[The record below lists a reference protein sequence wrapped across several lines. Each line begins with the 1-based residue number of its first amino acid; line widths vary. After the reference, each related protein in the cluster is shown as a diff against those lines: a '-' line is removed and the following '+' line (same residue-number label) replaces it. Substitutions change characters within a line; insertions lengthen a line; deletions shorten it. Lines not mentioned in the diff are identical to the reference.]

1 MKLILRANMFI
12 LFILMLLSCNDDNL
26 VKRLDPGIEINEEL
40 TVGPAASREV
50 IHLKSTYPWYAE
62 TSVSWIKMVRYR
74 GQYTKPDSIVMEI
87 QENPDMEERESWIEV
102 RLMDQM
108 STKIHVLQKGRG
120 SLITLSKNNIIFNK
134 NGGEATIDVSTQLE
148 WEIDT
153 EGLEGITA
161 TKENES
167 QFKIVISENNTGNE
181 LTRELFVRSVDKTTE
196 AKLVIVQAN
205 VEDILSISL
214 SKEEKDILIE
224 KAANEL
230 DIPVSLNMDYQCTV
244 SDDWISV
251 TENPNFEGDIVQ
263 DINIKVSVSANSG
276 VEERYGYVCI
286 KNLDESV
293 TDTFHISQMAHS
305 KRIYVKAGNV
315 DGDGTSWE
323 RAFGTME
330 EGRAAAT
337 DNGDMEIWVA
347 KGDYQL
353 SGWHQLKKINYYGG
367 FDGTENKLK
376 DRNTKNKSTLI
387 AAPNEIYASVYG
399 YSTGGNVCIIDG
411 FVFTGS
417 NATYSSGADG
427 TSVLFYNAWVF
438 RNNIVTGNNC
448 YRDAG
453 GVYSGCE
460 VYNCLIYNN
469 NTTTSSS
476 TVNVTEGTKV
486 YNCTIVNNTSSGSS
500 SGLRLGNNTG
510 VYNSVIWNN
519 VHTAGSNNNVY
530 LDSQGSGMLKNC
542 AVEGRLTFNNAPSST
557 EGSFILGSSNTAA
570 DGPNFVS
577 VENNDY
583 SLSPVS
589 PLIDKGAEWSGF
601 NLIWDIIGNDRKWGG
616 AVDIGAYEFIGNE

>member
-1 MKLILRANMFI
+1 MKLILRVNMFI

-40 TVGPAASREV
+40 TVGPVASRKV

-62 TSVSWIKMVRYR
+62 ASVSWIKMIRYR

-108 STKIHVLQKGRG
+108 STKVHVVQHGRG
-120 SLITLSKNNIIFNK
+120 SLITLSKQKVIFNK
-134 NGGEATIDVSTQLE
+134 NGGEVSIGVTTNLE
-148 WEIDT
+148 WEPVTD
-153 EGLEGITA
+153 GLEGITV
-161 TKENES
+161 TKLDENY
-167 QFKIVISENNTGNE
+167 FKIVVSPNTTGNE
-181 LTRELFVRSVDKTTE
+181 LTKELIIRSVDGSTE
-196 AKLVIVQAN
+196 SKLVIVQEN
-205 VEDILSISL
+205 VKDILSIPL
-214 SKEEKDILIE
+214 NPEDKDVLIE
-224 KAANEL
+224 KVYNEL
-230 DIPVSLNMDYQCTV
+230 VIPVSLNIDYQCAASV
-244 SDDWISV
+244 DWINIVES
-251 TENPNFEGDIVQ
+251 PDFEGDIVQ
-263 DINIKVSVSANSG
+263 DINIKVSVNANSG

-305 KRIYVKAGNV
+305 KRIYVKAGNAG
-315 DGDGTSWE
+315 GDGTSWE

-330 EGRAAAT
+330 EGKAAAT
-337 DNGDMEIWVA
+337 DYGDMEIWVA

-387 AAPNEIYASVYG
+387 AAPNEKYASVYG
-399 YSTGGNVCIIDG
+399 YSTNGNVCIIDG

-417 NATYSSGADG
+417 KATYTGGADG
-427 TSVLFYNAWVF
+427 ASVLFYDAWVF

-453 GVYSGCE
+453 GIYEKCKLI
-460 VYNCLIYNN
+460 NCLIYNN

-476 TVNVTEGTKV
+476 TVNSQGSKI
-486 YNCTIVNNTSSGSS
+486 YNTTIVNNTSGGSS
-500 SGLRLGNNTG
+500 CGLRAGAGTE

-542 AVEGRLTFNNAPSST
+542 AVEGRLTFNNSPSST

>member
-263 DINIKVSVSANSG
+263 DINIKVAVAQNTG
-276 VEERYGYVCI
+276 IEERYGYICV
-286 KNLDESV
+286 KNQDESV
-293 TDTFHISQMAHS
+293 TDTFHISQKAHS
-305 KRIYVKAGNV
+305 QRVYVKAGSTG
-315 DGDGTSWE
+315 GDGTSWE
-323 RAFGTME
+323 RAY
-330 EGRAAAT
+330 AT
-337 DNGDMEIWVA
+337 VEDGVSACSDYGDMELWIA
-347 KGDYQL
+347 KGEYQL
-353 SGWHQLKKINYYGG
+353 KDYLTLKKGINIYGG
-367 FDGTENKLK
+367 FVGNETKLK
-376 DRNTKNKSTLI
+376 DRNLENKSVFI
-387 AAPNEIYASVYG
+387 AAPNNTWCSIYAYDQTVECYVDG
-399 YSTGGNVCIIDG
+399 II
-411 FVFTGS
+411 FTGS
-417 NATYSSGADG
+417 VG
-427 TSVLFYNAWVF
+427 TQGNGSIEAYDNWIF
-438 RNNIVTGNNC
+438 RNCIITNNKNI
-448 YRDAG
+448 RDAG
-453 GVYSGCE
+453 GSYSRCKLI
-460 VYNCLIYNN
+460 NCLIYG
-469 NTTTSSS
+469 NTTINNSS
-476 TVNVTEGTKV
+476 TVNSQGSKI
-486 YNCTIVNNTSSGSS
+486 YNTTIVNNISGGSS
-500 SGLRLGNNTG
+500 CGLRAGAGTE
-510 VYNSVIWNN
+510 VHNSVIWNN

>member
-1 MKLILRANMFI
+1 MKLILRVNMFI

-330 EGRAAAT
+330 EGISACT
-337 DNGDMEIWVA
+337 HYGDMEVWVA
-347 KGDYQL
+347 KGEYQL
-353 SGWHQLKKINYYGG
+353 RDWIEFKRVCYYGG
-367 FDGTENKLK
+367 FNGYEDKLK
-376 DRNTKNKSTLI
+376 DRNMNNKSVLI
-387 AAPNEIYASVYG
+387 ASPTNTWPSVYG
-399 YSTGGNVCIIDG
+399 YELKDASYVVDG

-417 NATYSSGADG
+417 RGSQGEGSL
-427 TSVLFYNAWVF
+427 VFYANWIF
-438 RNNIVTGNNC
+438 RNNIVTGNQSV
-448 YRDAG
+448 RDAG
-453 GVYSGCE
+453 GSYFNAKVI
-460 VYNCLIYNN
+460 NCLIYG
-469 NTTTSSS
+469 NTTINNSS
-476 TVNVTEGTKV
+476 TVNSQGSKI
-486 YNCTIVNNTSSGSS
+486 YNTTIVNNTSGGSS
-500 SGLRLGNNTG
+500 CGLRAGAGTE

-542 AVEGRLTFNNAPSST
+542 AVEERLTFNNAPSST

>member
-1 MKLILRANMFI
+1 M
-12 LFILMLLSCNDDNL
+12 
-26 VKRLDPGIEINEEL
+26 
-40 TVGPAASREV
+40 
-50 IHLKSTYPWYAE
+50 
-62 TSVSWIKMVRYR
+62 
-74 GQYTKPDSIVMEI
+74 
-87 QENPDMEERESWIEV
+87 
-102 RLMDQM
+102 
-108 STKIHVLQKGRG
+108 
-120 SLITLSKNNIIFNK
+120 SKNNIIFNK

-293 TDTFHISQMAHS
+293 TDTFHISQKAHS
-305 KRIYVKAGNV
+305 QRIYVKAGSAG
-315 DGDGTSWE
+315 GDGTSWE
-323 RAFGTME
+323 RAY
-330 EGRAAAT
+330 AT
-337 DNGDMEIWVA
+337 VEDGVSACSNYGDMELWIA
-347 KGDYQL
+347 KGEYQL
-353 SGWHQLKKINYYGG
+353 KDYLTLKRGINIYGG
-367 FDGTENKLK
+367 FVGDETKLK
-376 DRNTKNKSTLI
+376 DRNLEYKSVFI
-387 AAPNEIYASVYG
+387 AAPNNTWCSIYAYDQTVECYVDG
-399 YSTGGNVCIIDG
+399 II
-411 FVFTGS
+411 FTGS
-417 NATYSSGADG
+417 VGTQGSGSIEA
-427 TSVLFYNAWVF
+427 YANWIF
-438 RNNIVTGNNC
+438 RNCIITNNKNI
-448 YRDAG
+448 RDAG
-453 GVYSGCE
+453 GSYNKCKLI
-460 VYNCLIYNN
+460 NCLIYG
-469 NTTTSSS
+469 NTTINNSS
-476 TVNVTEGTKV
+476 TVNSQGSKI
-486 YNCTIVNNTSSGSS
+486 YNTTIVNNTSGGSS
-500 SGLRLGNNTG
+500 CGLRAGAGTE

-601 NLIWDIIGNDRKWGG
+601 NLIWDIIGNDRKWGE

>member
-293 TDTFHISQMAHS
+293 TDTFHISQKAHS
-305 KRIYVKAGNV
+305 QRIYVKAGSAG
-315 DGDGTSWE
+315 GDGTSWE
-323 RAFGTME
+323 RAY
-330 EGRAAAT
+330 AT
-337 DNGDMEIWVA
+337 VEDGVSACSNYGDMELWIA
-347 KGDYQL
+347 KGEYQL
-353 SGWHQLKKINYYGG
+353 KDYLTLKRGINIYGG
-367 FDGTENKLK
+367 FVGDETKLK
-376 DRNTKNKSTLI
+376 DRNLEYKSVFI
-387 AAPNEIYASVYG
+387 AAPNNTWCSIYAYDQTVECYVDG
-399 YSTGGNVCIIDG
+399 II
-411 FVFTGS
+411 FTGS
-417 NATYSSGADG
+417 VGTQGSGSIEA
-427 TSVLFYNAWVF
+427 YANWIF
-438 RNNIVTGNNC
+438 RNCIITNNKNI
-448 YRDAG
+448 RDAG
-453 GVYSGCE
+453 GSYNKCKLI
-460 VYNCLIYNN
+460 NCLIYG
-469 NTTTSSS
+469 NTTINNSS
-476 TVNVTEGTKV
+476 TVNSQGSKI
-486 YNCTIVNNTSSGSS
+486 YNTTIVNNTSGGSS
-500 SGLRLGNNTG
+500 CGLRAGAGTE

-601 NLIWDIIGNDRKWGG
+601 NLIWDIIGNDRKWGE